1 MKIGFG
7 RWRKQETHDWDEQEQ
22 GQCCMLTCA
31 HIRIL
36 RNGKPNA
43 CWYCDY
49 YQTPIEEDDFSV
61 CEHYLSVRDAN
72 PERLRAL
79 YQQRIQQEEDDDYEE
94 EEEGGGGWFSNLF
107 GDTWLGRWLG
117 IF

>member
-7 RWRKQETHDWDEQEQ
+7 RWRKRETWEEREQ

-31 HIRIL
+31 HVRIL

-49 YQTPIEEDDFSV
+49 YQTPIDEDDFSV
-61 CEHYLSVRDAN
+61 CEHYLSVRDTN
-72 PERLRAL
+72 PEQLRAL
-79 YQQRIQQEEDDDYEE
+79 YEQRTQEDDDDYEE
-94 EEEGGGGWFSNLF
+94 DEEESGGWFSNLF

-117 IF
+117 I